1 MKKKDINIAIFGGSF
16 DPPHIGHEKIV
27 QTVLSKINIDN
38 LFIVPTYLNPFK
50 SKFHLEPE
58 TRLELIKQLFKD
70 DLKITICDFEI
81 KQQRAV
87 STFET
92 INFLQSKYNIN
103 KIYLIIGADN
113 LKNIHLWYNF
123 NQLKDLVEF
132 IVISRENHIT
142 KHNDFKTLNIHLD
155 IDISSSQLRK
165 KMDLKYIPKKIQKKV
180 KEIWKID

>member
-1 MKKKDINIAIFGGSF
+1 MEIKNINIALFGGSF
-16 DPPHIGHEKIV
+16 DPPHIGHEQIV
-27 QTVLSKINIDN
+27 QTVLAQINIDK
-38 LFIVPTYLNPFK
+38 LFIIPTYLNPFK
-50 SKFHLEPE
+50 NKFHLTPKV
-58 TRLELIKQLFKD
+58 RLELIKQLFKD
-70 DLKITICDFEI
+70 NIKINICDFEI

-92 INFLQSKYNIN
+92 INFLKTKYSID

-123 NQLKDLVEF
+123 NQLKNLVEF
-132 IVISRENHIT
+132 VVISRENHMT